1 MEIMGIGLEASD
13 AMAPYVRG
21 RKGEKVGAI

>member
-13 AMAPYVRG
+13 AMALYLRE
-21 RKGEKVGAI
+21 RKREKVGTI